1 MTQENNHQN
10 THNDSTSDAKLN
22 AESSHDNIANTQAS
36 DQVKEHQNNS
46 NSQHDRV
53 TNEAENSTLSQSTD
67 DPAQAIQHSTVKEN
81 AFKKR
86 TVIAIGLIILIILIG
101 LIAFGLWKSYQ
112 PKTVDVQGRVE
123 AETLHV
129 STKVPSRIEGIFVSD
144 GQKVNKGQLLVTL
157 SSPEIEAKKQQA
169 LATLQ
174 SALALQSTTDRGS
187 QQENIDTLYAN
198 WQSVKAQE
206 NLAKATYQR
215 GSTLFAQGVISRQR
229 RDEMFAAAQ
238 SATQMSEAAYQQY
251 ARAKRGSTAEQK
263 SGADAQVEIAKAA
276 VAEANALEAETK
288 LYSPVNGT
296 VSKTYGKPSELVAIG
311 VPVVSIIQDEE
322 KWVSLNVRE
331 DQYAQVYQAKS
342 LDGFIPALNKTVSF
356 QIKNIDAEGEFATIK
371 TTRQTGGYDIR
382 SFKIKLTPA
391 EALPDLKV
399 GMSVIFKLQE
409 HQ

>member
-10 THNDSTSDAKLN
+10 THNDSTSDAKVN
-22 AESSHDNIANTQAS
+22 AERSHDNIANIQAS